1 MASNSTSNVLA
12 VVIVGAVVLFLGI
25 TSYDAFNDRRAPAAA
40 KPPEVM
46 VNVVAS
52 ADLDNAV
59 DAITSSRP
67 RNGSQ
72 RSEASS
78 PAPQRFASDAAT
90 PRPTASDDR
99 SPRAD
104 PANSANDAADERA
117 KEPVTTAPPVVDAP
131 VVIAPASWS
140 GVRKGAAAYG
150 RPNTAICED
159 GLKRG
164 LVIEMPSTE
173 AITLNDGSE
182 LPVGSGL
189 RVRVGDVRLG
199 NGDDP
204 TVARF
209 ELASVQ
215 WGGAWQT
222 VNATAYRIPFARRR
236 SVGSSA
242 LKGAAIGAAAGT
254 VVSLVFK
261 TDLAPSILVGAAAGA
276 MIGAGTAGSSNIP
289 CIDPSQ
295 TKLGF
300 TF

>member
-1 MASNSTSNVLA
+1 ML
-12 VVIVGAVVLFLGI
+12 
-25 TSYDAFNDRRAPAAA
+25 
-40 KPPEVM
+40 
-46 VNVVAS
+46 
-52 ADLDNAV
+52 
-59 DAITSSRP
+59 
-67 RNGSQ
+67 
-72 RSEASS
+72 
-78 PAPQRFASDAAT
+78 
-90 PRPTASDDR
+90 
-99 SPRAD
+99 
-104 PANSANDAADERA
+104 
-117 KEPVTTAPPVVDAP
+117 
-131 VVIAPASWS
+131 
-140 GVRKGAAAYG
+140 
-150 RPNTAICED
+150 
-159 GLKRG
+159 
-164 LVIEMPSTE
+164 EMPSTE
-173 AITLNDGSE
+173 PIMLNDGSE

-189 RVRVGDVRLG
+189 RVRVSDVRLG
-199 NGDDP
+199 NGGDP

-222 VNATAYRIPFARRR
+222 VNASAYRIPFERKR

-276 MIGAGTAGSSNIP
+276 VIGAGTAGSSTIP